1 VCERESVIE
10 EFHVWSRWLKLDETI
25 RFLKMILNIKI
36 TLVQN
41 QQLVSLLKEQSF
53 LGKRNL
59 LSDLPR
65 KRRICVL
72 QK

>member
-1 VCERESVIE
+1 VIE